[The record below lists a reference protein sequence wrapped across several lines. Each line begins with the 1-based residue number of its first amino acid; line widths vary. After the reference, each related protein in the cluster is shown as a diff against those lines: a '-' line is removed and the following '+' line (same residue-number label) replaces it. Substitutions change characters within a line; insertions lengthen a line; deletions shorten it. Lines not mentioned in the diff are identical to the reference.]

1 MMLLFYGEIKKLE
14 QKKKVACNMAFHCV
28 GQKKKITECI
38 FFSQYP
44 EAGITLMCFL
54 LHVELRGDTI
64 VDSSA
69 LSEY

>member
-14 QKKKVACNMAFHCV
+14 QKKKSCLQHGFSLCWS
-28 GQKKKITECI
+28 KKKITECI

-44 EAGITLMCFL
+44 EAGITSMCFL